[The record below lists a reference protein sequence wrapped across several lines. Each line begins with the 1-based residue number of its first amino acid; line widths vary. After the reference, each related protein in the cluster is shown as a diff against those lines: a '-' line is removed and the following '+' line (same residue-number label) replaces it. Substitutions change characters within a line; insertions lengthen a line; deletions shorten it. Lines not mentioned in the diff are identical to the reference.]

1 MGWLAG
7 IAVPSSSG
15 ECRLDV
21 TDFSHAASKRISTL
35 PKNVR
40 LMVKARAGGGALVR
54 CVVDKKRDAG
64 FIAPNS
70 AGSASIS
77 NSNHMPRHSGSR
89 PEGPR
94 ARNLVI
100 NGIGYWIPG
109 SPLRGAP
116 RNDKF
121 HGIDQLGRRSTA
133 FWRASYE
140 RSAPRAAKKVVEAQP
155 GIEPGLMAGSPAI
168 AFSHF
173 ATGPFW
179 SGREGSN
186 PLSF

>member
-94 ARNLVI
+94 ARNLEHFSLMLTRSLRVGGNWRI
-100 NGIGYWIPG
+100 LPDKLCVGANEFCARG
-109 SPLRGAP
+109 SVS
-116 RNDKF
+116 F
-121 HGIDQLGRRSTA
+121 
-133 FWRASYE
+133 
-140 RSAPRAAKKVVEAQP
+140 AQP
-155 GIEPGLMAGSPAI
+155 L
-168 AFSHF
+168 F
-173 ATGPFW
+173 AVV
-179 SGREGSN
+179 
-186 PLSF
+186 L